1 MYNNEEDSILEK
13 TLITNEQKYEIKVKE
28 IYNGTFKEAEM
39 VAININ
45 ISLLDEIE
53 EYTIKFGTK
62 WREFIEGNF
71 SPGEY
76 GNTGLYY
83 VIGTRGEIYLGLRY
97 STTAGQRACL
107 LEYESGDAVNADE
120 VIKSGNYVAKNEILI
135 D

>member
-62 WREFIEGNF
+62 WR
-71 SPGEY
+71 
-76 GNTGLYY
+76 
-83 VIGTRGEIYLGLRY
+83 
-97 STTAGQRACL
+97 
-107 LEYESGDAVNADE
+107 
-120 VIKSGNYVAKNEILI
+120 
-135 D
+135 